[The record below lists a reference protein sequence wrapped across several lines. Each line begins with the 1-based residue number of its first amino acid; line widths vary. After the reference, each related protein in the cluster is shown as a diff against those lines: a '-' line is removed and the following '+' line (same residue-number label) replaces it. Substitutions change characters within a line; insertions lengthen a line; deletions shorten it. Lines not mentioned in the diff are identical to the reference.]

1 MPDPHTV
8 YQHNRHD
15 QKIQQGNRRQ
25 KSALFQF
32 RLIFPVRR
40 KHIDDLCLSNRP
52 GVEKSHNHKAQR
64 KKDNGQKYGVR
75 EQHPGNP
82 ITLPVGYQ
90 QHGSDKLGAEGSQK
104 NSGGHRDSSHE
115 KSLRKK
121 EPSDSPLFHSHNGL
135 QGKFLLP
142 APQHVTVHKPDQKQK
157 DQRDG
162 ADGHLHPVAKHREI
176 IGTSDV
182 GMIVTAGDGQEGIK
196 QCDTDRHGH
205 YIDQVIPDGPLGVS
219 KNQLCIHGSVHLR
232 S

>member
-1 MPDPHTV
+1 MRKV
-8 YQHNRHD
+8 
-15 QKIQQGNRRQ
+15 
-25 KSALFQF
+25 SA
-32 RLIFPVRR
+32 
-40 KHIDDLCLSNRP
+40 
-52 GVEKSHNHKAQR
+52 
-64 KKDNGQKYGVR
+64 
-75 EQHPGNP
+75 
-82 ITLPVGYQ
+82 
-90 QHGSDKLGAEGSQK
+90 
-104 NSGGHRDSSHE
+104 
-115 KSLRKK
+115 KK

-219 KNQLCIHGSVHLR
+219 KKSALHTWLCPPPIIVRTCRIFSKNALLPSSPLTSSVKISRPEETECARR
-232 S
+232 SWR